1 MAKKANKTASKLTLG
16 LALASMSWV
25 INTGTANLSV
35 LAQPVNEKKCDISAV
50 VIDKDPQGLNVRSG
64 PSSNSRILGKI
75 PTYES
80 VDIIASSGNWVKI
93 TNAFREIGGF
103 QGTGWVF
110 LPMLGTSTRGYETN
124 GVNLYVSPSQQSRKI
139 ARVPRRTDVKLIGCQ
154 GEWAEIEYRGVKGWL
169 KSDDQCG
176 VGTTCS

>member
-1 MAKKANKTASKLTLG
+1 MSKNTSKTASKLSAL
-16 LALASMSWV
+16 LALGSMSWV
-25 INTGTANLSV
+25 VNTGTANLSV
-35 LAQPVNEKKCDISAV
+35 LAQPAKEKKCDISAI

-64 PSSNSRILGKI
+64 ASSSSRIIGRI

-93 TNAFREIGGF
+93 KNAEREIGGF
-103 QGTGWVF
+103 LGTGWVF
-110 LPMLGTSTRGYETN
+110 LSMLGTSTRGYETN
-124 GVNLYVSPSQQSRKI
+124 GVNLYASPSQQSRKI
-139 ARVPRRTDVKLIGCQ
+139 GRVPPRTDVKLLGCQ
-154 GEWAEIEYRGVKGWL
+154 GEWAQIEYRGVKGWL